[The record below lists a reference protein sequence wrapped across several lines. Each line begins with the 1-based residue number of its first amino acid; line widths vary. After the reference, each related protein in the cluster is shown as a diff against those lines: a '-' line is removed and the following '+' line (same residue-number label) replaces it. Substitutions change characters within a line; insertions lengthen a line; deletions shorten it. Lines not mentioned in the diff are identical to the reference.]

1 MAINTQDLLTLIREA
16 EANSNYDIAI
26 KSGTGRGEDLDVT
39 GLTVGEVRALQR
51 KRKKEHG
58 TAVGAYQIIDKTL
71 DYLVTSRGFKNSQLF
86 DEATQDAMAYALLE
100 RRGLNDYYD
109 NKISDEQFL
118 ENVATEWAGIPTI
131 EDKTVW
137 DGIAGNKSQV
147 PVERVIAA
155 LPQRRGKKPDPL
167 RVQLAKNELASSI
180 DYESILPEPK
190 KETRDD
196 MRRSDGSIKS
206 AKGFL
211 GPIEN
216 QAGETMTE
224 FTTDLGEEYGGYSA
238 DYNIPTLVPGLNA
251 PELALLQKSKGGE
264 PIDMSKPLGRGIV
277 NKARAH
283 AKERIDQGLNPLYQ
297 DFEEYS
303 DVDSFTDQRLA
314 EVTVD
319 AQRVPEQLLAKVTVD
334 AQRVPEK
341 LEPKAMPEQ
350 LAATSVTSETP
361 QTIFFKP
368 TINTRLNPFSV
379 PPILEN
385 LNLDE
390 PIPASKFPSLSELK
404 DVTAESTLNDFSDNQ
419 RGRSK
424 EKLVGVL
431 RSFGDGA
438 TLRFGGEIEAFVR
451 SQIGSPI
458 TPEGT
463 YKSELKE
470 IQRQQDEFEFLNPV
484 GSTIAELTTTAG
496 VTGFIGKRLAQAGVK
511 NLGAKQ
517 GFGEGFTY
525 GAGAGDSFEERLIG
539 SGTGALFGYG
549 VGRVIDIA
557 TTPSSRGGLRTKDND
572 LADSSLP
579 SDKQGADLD
588 LEKALDD
595 EIYTEVDNPRY
606 TQKPLRE
613 AQTAGELYDGVIGAV
628 RNFYND
634 KLTGLSDRLGRE
646 VSLDVMGRFQR
657 ADEAAT
663 VLFGKE
669 LEQLSKALVPV
680 IKAINQSESAKGI
693 LLDYSAGKMFTEQ
706 QIFNFNAAMRK
717 MSPAARKLYR
727 KNLQNKSMKMLE
739 QAFENNL
746 SSEQMAVLRQ
756 YLEYSL
762 DKNTR
767 LNAKV
772 FGAKFDD
779 NPNAAL
785 NLTFLHTRNRAQ
797 YQRFKDQGLTDDQ
810 IEERLLSD
818 PAFEQRSRGRYSNP
832 EDPKAPSPADYE
844 NPIVSD
850 MRRIQRMEQLSQM
863 QQKFGVRIDEA
874 AEVFGRPL
882 TIEEFLDEF
891 AYTLERKGISRDG
904 SQYTRAQIKEHIL
917 GQSKT
922 PHPLIQAAN
931 SLAYAVTLAGPMSA
945 ILNLADIPLVG
956 AKYGGGAVKESMKV
970 VSPFKSIPNVD
981 LKRMGISQQN
991 FGEFVNL
998 LNEQVDNQ
1006 QGWMSRTAEKM
1017 RQGADFLMKGSTFTT
1032 LDQLGKKGVMRGVL
1046 KSAADD
1052 ANAGRLA
1059 DNWGFYFNDSELN
1072 LISDQLTKHG
1082 MDWRKY
1088 TGKGGELV
1096 EELMLSG
1103 LGQQQL
1109 ISAAG
1114 RPAAW
1119 ARHPNL
1125 RPLWALRGF
1134 VIKQQA
1140 LAMREVVGNLK
1151 AGKPEEAVK
1160 FLGRYAAYGAGG
1172 YAVINEGR
1180 QYIFGDGNFSAGGLV
1195 RGYGDA
1201 WASLLTANTLGL
1213 NDYQY
1218 GQIKN
1223 IGLLPTFALGMAPIA
1238 ATRPFDILGTA
1249 VDVIDQ
1255 ERPPQTLAAE
1265 LPILKQTARGVRNV
1279 SGMFNLPQVEEGA
1292 EEFLRQRNN

>member
-1 MAINTQDLLTLIREA
+1 MAAVQAATLMEKDPPPYLDTPAIRGAFDRIGIAPEVAAPNFNLYFRTLSGIESNFGSQLSNRDRVGPGGTTAKGEYQITDGTFQTMLRRAIRSYKLVDEEPPKWISDTLADNKRDPRNLTDTQARELIVLDMEQRPQKYNGVGTSELMRDLALGNWDAGRELFDKHHHTKPDKATTDRADNFFKRFEGNVVAVRQIRE
-16 EANSNYDIAI
+16 
-26 KSGTGRGEDLDVT
+26 
-39 GLTVGEVRALQR
+39 
-51 KRKKEHG
+51 
-58 TAVGAYQIIDKTL
+58 
-71 DYLVTSRGFKNSQLF
+71 
-86 DEATQDAMAYALLE
+86 
-100 RRGLNDYYD
+100 
-109 NKISDEQFL
+109 
-118 ENVATEWAGIPTI
+118 
-131 EDKTVW
+131 
-137 DGIAGNKSQV
+137 
-147 PVERVIAA
+147 
-155 LPQRRGKKPDPL
+155 
-167 RVQLAKNELASSI
+167 
-180 DYESILPEPK
+180 
-190 KETRDD
+190 D
-196 MRRSDGSIKS
+196 MLRSDGSIKS
-206 AKGFL
+206 SKGFI

-224 FTTDLGEEYGGYSA
+224 FTTDLGEEYKGYPANS
-238 DYNIPTLVPGLNA
+238 DIPTLVPTLNSV
-251 PELALLQKSKGGE
+251 EIALLQKSEGGK
-264 PIDMSKPLGRGIV
+264 PIDMSTPLGRSIV
-277 NKARAH
+277 NKARQH
-283 AKERIDQGLNPLYQ
+283 ARERIDDGFSPLYQ

-303 DVDSFTDQRLA
+303 DFASVMDQKPVDVQASPDQLA
-314 EVTVD
+314 DVEVVAKQVD
-319 AQRVPEQLLAKVTVD
+319 EVPE
-334 AQRVPEK
+334 
-341 LEPKAMPEQ
+341 EPKSIYFEPSRVTDSRLQ
-350 LAATSVTSETP
+350 PFVIPPVLAG
-361 QTIFFKP
+361 
-368 TINTRLNPFSV
+368 
-379 PPILEN
+379 

-390 PIPASKFPSLSELK
+390 PVPVSRFPSLEQLK
-404 DVTAESTLNDFSDNQ
+404 DVSADSAFNDFAENQ
-419 RGRSK
+419 RERTR
-424 EKLVGVL
+424 EKLTGVL

-463 YKSELKE
+463 YKSELNE
-470 IQRQQDEFEFLNPV
+470 IQRQQDEFELLNPV
-484 GSTIAELTTTAG
+484 GSTIAELATTAG
-496 VTGFIGKRLAQAGVK
+496 VTGFVGKRLVQAGIK
-511 NLGAKQ
+511 NVGVKQ
-517 GFGEGFTY
+517 GTAEGFIY

-539 SGTGALFGYG
+539 SSTGALFGFG
-549 VGRVIDIA
+549 LGKVIDVA
-557 TTPSSRGGLRTKDND
+557 TTPSSLGGLRTKSDD

-579 SDKQGADLD
+579 ADKQGANLD
-588 LEKALDD
+588 LEKAIDD

-606 TQKPLRE
+606 TAKPLRE
-613 AQTAGELYDGVIGAV
+613 AQTAGELYDGIIGAV

-634 KLTGLSDRLGRE
+634 KMTGLSDRLGRE

-739 QAFENNL
+739 QALENDL

-779 NPNAAL
+779 NLNAAQ

-797 YQRFKDQGLTDDQ
+797 YQKFKDQGLTDDQ

-850 MRRIQRMEQLSQM
+850 MRRIQRMEQLSQI

-874 AEVFGRPL
+874 AEVFDRPL

-956 AKYGGGAVKESMKV
+956 AKYGGGAVKEGMKV

-1046 KSAADD
+1046 KSATDD

-1059 DNWGFYFNDSELN
+1059 NNWGFYFNQSELD
-1072 LISDQLTKHG
+1072 LISEQLTKHG

-1088 TGKGGELV
+1088 TGRGGELV

-1172 YAVINEGR
+1172 YAAINEGR
-1180 QYIFGDGNFSAGGLV
+1180 QYIFGDGDFSAGGLV

-1218 GQIKN
+1218 GQIKQ
-1223 IGLLPTFALGMAPIA
+1223 IGLLPTAALGMAPIA
-1238 ATRPFDILGTA
+1238 ITRPVDIVSTA
-1249 VDVIDQ
+1249 VGVIDQ
-1255 ERPPQTLAAE
+1255 KRPPQALATE
-1265 LPILKQTARGVRNV
+1265 LPIVKQTARSVENI
-1279 SGMFNLPQVEEGA
+1279 SGMFNLTELEEA
-1292 EEFLRQRNN
+1292 AREVTRQRNVE